1 MDAQT
6 SRIHPEVPEPDERL
20 LRGEAGWL
28 AFDHRAMVGTHRTF
42 VCSEPDGD
50 RLRVRYFLRESDG
63 AFIGRMWFGPG
74 AEGPPGHAH
83 GGSIAAVFDEAMGF
97 AAWAQGHTVVAA
109 RLIVDFRSMLPLGTV
124 TTMETSIHEMQ
135 HRKVT
140 TRGRLLDSDGKPV
153 AEGEGLYLKMPAK
166 HFGDLVERFEQAMPA
181 RWRRLRS
188 GHSR

>member
-6 SRIHPEVPEPDERL
+6 SPIRPDVPEPDERL

-42 VCSEPDGD
+42 VCSEPYGD
-50 RLRVRYFLRESDG
+50 RLRVRYFLRQSDD
-63 AFIGRMWFGPG
+63 AFLGRIWFGPG

-97 AAWAQGHTVVAA
+97 AAWARGHTVVAA
-109 RLIVDFRSMLPLGTV
+109 RLTVDFRSMLPLGTV
-124 TTMETSIHEMQ
+124 TTMETSIHATQ

-140 TRGRLLDSDGKPV
+140 TRGRLLTPDGTPV
-153 AEGEGLYLKMPAK
+153 AEGEGLYLEMPPE
-166 HFGDLVERFEQAMPA
+166 HFGDLVERFGQAMPTG
-181 RWRRLRS
+181 WRQ
-188 GHSR
+188 H